1 MMSEKHA
8 DIYLKWNSL
17 LIQKDISPDKV
28 DSEYV
33 EFSREYN
40 HAFWGELSWRELK
53 DTQTDFT
60 EDNASIL
67 VRYCFSEWTTKR
79 FKYNNLVCLSSEIC
93 QMLKLTFDIDRLAYI
108 FANEEVSAS
117 FICDDSTFFFLR
129 KDIVDKLLKMKN
141 PIFTSKWKN
150 IVLSQVSCRLI

>member
-40 HAFWGELSWRELK
+40 HAFWGNYHGANSKIHRR
-53 DTQTDFT
+53 
-60 EDNASIL
+60 IL
-67 VRYCFSEWTTKR
+67 QKIM
-79 FKYNNLVCLSSEIC
+79 LV
-93 QMLKLTFDIDRLAYI
+93 
-108 FANEEVSAS
+108 
-117 FICDDSTFFFLR
+117 FLL
-129 KDIVDKLLKMKN
+129 DIV
-141 PIFTSKWKN
+141 
-150 IVLSQVSCRLI
+150 SQNGQQKVQIQ